1 MAPTSNSAN
10 SLSSISS
17 QYSGVASLAGISLPS
32 SGEVDKIAMAV
43 EIMRSLNFFEN
54 LVLKHDLFYELQA
67 PIDWDQTTNTLIANP
82 DIYDTKLNKWVYE
95 GPNSLNGKP
104 SIQKAH
110 LDFLTNFSTVVDK
123 KTGFIRISVKHY
135 SPYFAKEMV
144 DLIVSEINTIIK
156 VEDIKIAEES
166 IRLLEQEII
175 NTQLKDLR
183 VGINNLIQ
191 KQIET
196 MVLANS
202 SPEYVMKTLSPSFV
216 SEKRAAPNRKNIV
229 ILSLLLGI
237 LLSSLYVL
245 IRHYVSKPLVQS

>member
-1 MAPTSNSAN
+1 
-10 SLSSISS
+10 
-17 QYSGVASLAGISLPS
+17 
-32 SGEVDKIAMAV
+32 
-43 EIMRSLNFFEN
+43 
-54 LVLKHDLFYELQA
+54 
-67 PIDWDQTTNTLIANP
+67 
-82 DIYDTKLNKWVYE
+82 
-95 GPNSLNGKP
+95 
-104 SIQKAH
+104 
-110 LDFLTNFSTVVDK
+110 
-123 KTGFIRISVKHY
+123 
-135 SPYFAKEMV
+135 MV